1 MAQNTQPIQTP
12 KTDKIYFGRN
22 IDNIESQSREFVSCI
37 LNHRMNSSI
46 YNYVTC
52 TIEYVNI
59 KIVRE
64 VNVFGI
70 NSYSINIFD
79 GIINRH
85 IYNIPY
91 MPKSVIDFIKQL
103 HVFKCKTDFD
113 IKLTAVKFKKEIE
126 EKLRED
132 SKFQQLLKFNI
143 VEEIQQLKKSTSQST
158 EIIELQK
165 TTSTIKADITRLTTL
180 LENDTSTK
188 FVEDMNKKLLQ
199 TEKLIDHLLEEK
211 DTSTKFLQDMNKKIL
226 QTESLIDD
234 LLEEKEYH
242 KLEMS
247 TMHST
252 ILQLQEDI
260 KLLFGK
266 TFELQY
272 ENTRLKK
279 LIYL

>member
-1 MAQNTQPIQTP
+1 
-12 KTDKIYFGRN
+12 
-22 IDNIESQSREFVSCI
+22 
-37 LNHRMNSSI
+37 
-46 YNYVTC
+46 
-52 TIEYVNI
+52 
-59 KIVRE
+59 
-64 VNVFGI
+64 
-70 NSYSINIFD
+70 
-79 GIINRH
+79 
-85 IYNIPY
+85 
-91 MPKSVIDFIKQL
+91 
-103 HVFKCKTDFD
+103 
-113 IKLTAVKFKKEIE
+113 
-126 EKLRED
+126 
-132 SKFQQLLKFNI
+132 
-143 VEEIQQLKKSTSQST
+143 
-158 EIIELQK
+158 
-165 TTSTIKADITRLTTL
+165 
-180 LENDTSTK
+180 
-188 FVEDMNKKLLQ
+188 MNKKLLQ

-279 LIYL
+279 LIYNLKN

>member
-103 HVFKCKTDFD
+103 
-113 IKLTAVKFKKEIE
+113 KK
-126 EKLRED
+126 
-132 SKFQQLLKFNI
+132 
-143 VEEIQQLKKSTSQST
+143 
-158 EIIELQK
+158 
-165 TTSTIKADITRLTTL
+165 
-180 LENDTSTK
+180 
-188 FVEDMNKKLLQ
+188 
-199 TEKLIDHLLEEK
+199 
-211 DTSTKFLQDMNKKIL
+211 
-226 QTESLIDD
+226 
-234 LLEEKEYH
+234 
-242 KLEMS
+242 
-247 TMHST
+247 
-252 ILQLQEDI
+252 
-260 KLLFGK
+260 
-266 TFELQY
+266 
-272 ENTRLKK
+272 
-279 LIYL
+279 